1 MINGNIFHKSNMI
14 QYYNRI
20 PININYNM
28 TTSKEINKIT
38 HVKMLAQN
46 EYTVRGD

>member
-1 MINGNIFHKSNMI
+1 MINRNIFHKSNMI

-28 TTSKEINKIT
+28 TTSKEINNCLFVSIN
-38 HVKMLAQN
+38 VK
-46 EYTVRGD
+46 

>member
-1 MINGNIFHKSNMI
+1 MINRNIFHKSNMI

-28 TTSKEINKIT
+28 TTSKEKNNCI
-38 HVKMLAQN
+38 HVH
-46 EYTVRGD
+46 